1 MTIDFLAEAE
11 ALRDELRDRRRDFHR
26 YPELAFQEHRTAGIV
41 ADELSQLG
49 LEVQR
54 GIGKTGVV
62 GILEGAT
69 AGPTVLY
76 RADMDA
82 LPIQEE
88 NSADYTSQSPGKMHA
103 CGHDGHTAIAL
114 GIAKLLSKHR
124 ETLSGR
130 VKFVFQPAEEA
141 GGGAAAMIADG
152 VLDAPTPDVTLGIHL
167 WNDLEVGKVSVVS
180 GATMSGAGVFEITIT
195 GKGGHGAMP
204 HQTADPI
211 VCGAQLILA
220 LQTIVSRNVDPL
232 DMVVITVGTLNGGS
246 ARNIIPQTVS
256 LSGSFRLFREET
268 RELVKRR
275 ICEVAEGVANAHG
288 CRVDVNFPFGIG
300 AIINDAAVCEHARDV
315 FAGFGE
321 TVNVVNQPW
330 MASEDVGLLMQR
342 NPSAYLLVGSANHER
357 GLDYPHHHPRF
368 DIDEAVLPLGVG
380 LMAAVI
386 ADYLGAPAQN
396 D

>member
-11 ALRDELRDRRRDFHR
+11 ALRDELTDRRRDFHR
-26 YPELAFQEHRTAGIV
+26 HPELAFQERRTAGIV
-41 ADELSQLG
+41 ADELRQLG
-49 LEVQR
+49 LEVQT

-62 GILEGAT
+62 GILDGAS

-88 NSADYTSQSPGKMHA
+88 NSAEYASQAAGKMHA

-114 GIAKLLSKHR
+114 GIAKVLSKHR
-124 ETLSGR
+124 ADLGGR
-130 VKFVFQPAEEA
+130 VKFAFQPAEEV
-141 GGGAAAMIADG
+141 GGGAASMIADG
-152 VLDAPTPDVTLGIHL
+152 VLEGPAPDYTLGIHL

-180 GATMSGAGVFEITIT
+180 GPTMSGAGVFEITVT

-232 DMVVITVGTLNGGS
+232 DMVVISVGKLEGGT

-256 LSGSFRLFREET
+256 LSGSFRLFREDT
-268 RELVKRR
+268 RDLVKRR
-275 ICEVAEGVANAHG
+275 ISEVAEGVASAHG
-288 CRVDVNFPFGIG
+288 CRADVDFPMGIG
-300 AIINDAAVCEHARDV
+300 AVINDAEVAARARAV
-315 FAGFGE
+315 FAGFSDRA
-321 TVNVVNQPW
+321 TVVEMPW

-357 GLDYPHHHPRF
+357 QLDYPHHHPRF
-368 DIDEAVLPLGVG
+368 DFDEAVLPLSVG
-380 LMAAVI
+380 LMSALI
-386 ADYLGAPAQN
+386 ADYLGAEA
-396 D
+396 